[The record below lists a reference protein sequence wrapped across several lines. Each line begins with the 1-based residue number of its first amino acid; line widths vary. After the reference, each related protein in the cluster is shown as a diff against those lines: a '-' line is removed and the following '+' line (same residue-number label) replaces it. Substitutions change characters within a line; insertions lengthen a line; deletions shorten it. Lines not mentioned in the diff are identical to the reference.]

1 MYFIIPH
8 MCFKVNLKMRKPMLC
23 CCLTW
28 MVFIE
33 LNFTAALLLIRTTW
47 DD

>member
-8 MCFKVNLKMRKPMLC
+8 MCFKVNLKMRKPVLC
-23 CCLTW
+23 CCFTW